1 MEIKITK
8 IMYSWTKWG
17 GGRKALVTQDR
28 DQFNYCQCCAEKIPL
43 DFPMFKYE
51 LLPNEYIRLC
61 PNCWVVAKDI
71 PRNFEKVKADL
82 KTSKKY

>member
-8 IMYSWTKWG
+8 IMYSWTKYG

-28 DQFNYCQCCAEKIPL
+28 EEFNYCQCCGEKIPY

-51 LLPNEYIRLC
+51 ILEGEYIRLC
-61 PNCWVVAKDI
+61 PNCWIVARVIPKD
-71 PRNFEKVKADL
+71 FDKVKKL
-82 KTSKKY
+82 ITSDKEC